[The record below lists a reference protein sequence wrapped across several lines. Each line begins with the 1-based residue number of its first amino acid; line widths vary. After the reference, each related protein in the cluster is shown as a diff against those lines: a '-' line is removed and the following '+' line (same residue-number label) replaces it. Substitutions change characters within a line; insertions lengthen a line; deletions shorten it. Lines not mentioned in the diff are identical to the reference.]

1 MKNTPTA
8 PVTSP
13 KSAFQVTAVKNIALR
28 LTILG
33 AASVTALL
41 LTHCGS
47 HPIVPDAKN
56 VTVTRDRI
64 AKDCREIGP
73 VQGSVASVHGTI
85 EQAIDDMKL
94 DASRKG
100 ANYVQMGSTS
110 AYGTSASG
118 TAYFCP

>member
-1 MKNTPTA
+1 MKITPG
-8 PVTSP
+8 
-13 KSAFQVTAVKNIALR
+13 KNIALR
-28 LTILG
+28 LTILLAAG
-33 AASVTALL
+33 ASALL
-41 LTHCGS
+41 LTRCGS

-64 AKDCREIGP
+64 SKSCREIGP
-73 VQGSVASVHGTI
+73 VQGSVISVNGTI

-100 ANYVQMGSTS
+100 ANYVQIGSTS